1 MHLACPGRVIR
12 PGPAVPDVDHV
23 AQQVEVVLP
32 ARGCDVQGFA
42 GLQVHPG
49 GHDVHV
55 DTAGCFIVPDRGPGS
70 ALRVHPGPGQAF
82 KVVQHFVYLFGRG
95 TVLRRPCYDTG
106 REAVFERQGVGNL
119 ADAERVPA
127 QHLNLVTRPALVVF
141 VILKVAGCVGGH
153 PAGPVELNHHD

>member
-1 MHLACPGRVIR
+1 MHLACPRRVIR
-12 PGPAVPDVDHV
+12 PGPAVSDVEHI
-23 AQQVEVVLP
+23 AQRVEVPLP
-32 ARGCDVQGFA
+32 AWGCDVQRLP

-82 KVVQHFVYLFGRG
+82 EVVQHCIDLLRGRAI
-95 TVLRRPCYDTG
+95 LRRPGNHAG
-106 REAVFERQGVGNL
+106 REAVFEVKGVGNL

-127 QHLNLVTRPALVVF
+127 QHRNMFTHSASVVF
-141 VILKVAGCVGGH
+141 IVLKVVGRVGAY
-153 PAGPVELNHHD
+153 PAGLVKLNHHG